1 MPILE
6 NVHCNLFSKQ
16 KLKITLINPYELG
29 RQPFG
34 LAEPAAW
41 LARAGCEVVCCDLSI
56 QKLDDCLGTD
66 TDVVAIYVAMH
77 TATRI
82 AVEALPKIRRLVPH
96 AHLCVYGLYAPMNV
110 ELFRTLGVRTVIG
123 GEYETGL
130 VKMVRQLQ
138 AGEPAGQDI
147 PLIHLGKTAF
157 IAPDRSG
164 LPPLDRYASLIMPD
178 GSHRTVG
185 FAEATRGCKYF
196 CRHCPIVPV
205 YHGRFFVVPVDI
217 VLDDIRAQVAA
228 GAEHI
233 SFGDPDFFNGPG
245 HALRIVR
252 AMHAEFPALT
262 FDATIKIEHLVKY
275 PEEILELGDSGC
287 LFILSAVESVD
298 DAILEKLDKGHTR
311 ADFLAALAL
320 MRESGIDLAPTFV
333 AFTPWTTLEGYID
346 LLRQVAGLRLVEAV
360 APVQLSIRLLI
371 PAGSHVLGIEGI
383 RGIVDGFDPAT
394 LGHPWRNPDARVDAL
409 QQSVQAWIS
418 RAEATGTP
426 RREIFEG
433 VWRLAWEALGEPAP
447 VLDLASTGTPVP
459 RLSENWYCCAEPTCE
474 QLVSF

>member
-1 MPILE
+1 M
-6 NVHCNLFSKQ
+6 
-16 KLKITLINPYELG
+16 KIVLINPYELG

-41 LARAGCEVVCCDLSI
+41 LARTGCEVGCCDLSI
-56 QKLDDCLGTD
+56 QKLDDCLSPA
-66 TDVVAIYVAMH
+66 TDVVAIYIAMH

-82 AVEALPKIRRLVPH
+82 AVEALPKIRQLAPH
-96 AHLCVYGLYAPMNV
+96 AHLCIYGLYAPMNV
-110 ELFRTLGVRTVIG
+110 ELFRSLGVQTVIG

-130 VKMVRQLQ
+130 VEMVRQLQ
-138 AGEPAGQDI
+138 AGTPVGQGI
-147 PLIHLGKTAF
+147 PLINLGKTEF
-157 IAPDRSG
+157 IAPDRSK
-164 LPPLDRYASLIMPD
+164 LPPLGKYASLVMPD
-178 GSHRTVG
+178 GTHRTVG

-205 YHGRFFVVPVDI
+205 YRGKFFVVPAGI
-217 VLDDIRAQVAA
+217 VLDDIRGQVAA
-228 GAEHI
+228 GAQHI

-275 PEEILELGDSGC
+275 PDEIRELGENGC

-298 DAILEKLDKGHTR
+298 DGILAKLDKGHTR
-311 ADFLAALAL
+311 ADFLGALAL
-320 MRESGIDLAPTFV
+320 MRRLGIDLAPTFV

-346 LLRQVAGLRLVEAV
+346 LLRHVADLQLVEAV

-371 PAGSHVLGIEGI
+371 PAGSHILDIDGIQDCAG
-383 RGIVDGFDPAT
+383 DFDPAL
-394 LGHPWRNPDARVDAL
+394 LGHPWRNPDARVDLL
-409 QQSVQAWIS
+409 QQAVQAWIT
-418 RAEATGTP
+418 RAEAAGKP
-426 RREIFEG
+426 RTEIFRG
-433 VWRLAWEALGEPAP
+433 IWRLAWEQAGQPAP
-447 VLDLASTGTPVP
+447 ALETAHAGAPVP

>member
-1 MPILE
+1 M
-6 NVHCNLFSKQ
+6 
-16 KLKITLINPYELG
+16 KIALINPYELG

-41 LARAGCEVVCCDLSI
+41 LARAGCEVGCCDLSI
-56 QKLDDCLGTD
+56 QKLDDCLSPAI
-66 TDVVAIYVAMH
+66 DVVAIYIAMH

-82 AVEALPKIRRLVPH
+82 AVEALPKIRQLAPH

-110 ELFRTLGVRTVIG
+110 ELFRSLGVQTVIG

-130 VKMVRQLQ
+130 VEMVRQLR
-138 AGEPAGQDI
+138 AGTPVGLGI
-147 PLIHLGKTAF
+147 PLINLDKTEF
-157 IAPDRSG
+157 IAPDRSK
-164 LPPLDRYASLIMPD
+164 LPPLETYASLVMPD
-178 GSHRTVG
+178 GTHRTVG

-205 YHGRFFVVPVDI
+205 YRGKFFVVPAGI
-217 VLDDIRAQVAA
+217 VLDDIRGQVAA
-228 GAEHI
+228 GAQHI

-275 PEEILELGDSGC
+275 PDEIRELGENGC

-298 DAILEKLDKGHTR
+298 DGILAKLDKGHTR
-311 ADFLAALAL
+311 ADFLGALAL
-320 MRESGIDLAPTFV
+320 MRSLGIDLAPTFV
-333 AFTPWTTLEGYID
+333 AFTPWTSLEGYID
-346 LLRQVAGLRLVEAV
+346 LLRHVADLQLVEAV

-371 PAGSHVLGIEGI
+371 PAGSHILDIDGI
-383 RGIVDGFDPAT
+383 RDCVGDFDPAL
-394 LGHPWRNPDARVDAL
+394 LGHPWRNPDARVDVL
-409 QQSVQAWIS
+409 QHAVQAWIT
-418 RAEATGTP
+418 RAEAAGKP
-426 RREIFEG
+426 RTEIFQG
-433 VWRLAWEALGEPAP
+433 IWRLAWEQAAQPVP
-447 VLDLASTGTPVP
+447 VLEMARAGAPVP